1 MDKDN
6 PPRNTDFRLALWIG
20 AAVLVGVAI
29 MIGVDW
35 PEQVTPPSPKVTEGG
50 EQGFASPPVGP
61 PPAENPR
68 AIADQLFNR
77 AMTAHE
83 SGQADQ
89 AALLLPEA
97 IAAYQQLEP
106 LDADGLF
113 HLALL
118 QLAVGDPAAARMTAD
133 RILMV
138 APNHLLGL
146 AVAAEASEQ
155 SAPNDARA
163 LWQRYLDAYD
173 GEQGR
178 RLEYDHHQQL
188 LPLLTERARKFIAKT
203 PGTAAPR
210 KPQPSQRP
218 AS

>member
-1 MDKDN
+1 MDKGN
-6 PPRNTDFRLALWIG
+6 PPGSSDFRLALWIG
-20 AAVLVGVAI
+20 AAVLVGIAI

-35 PEQVTPPSPKVTEGG
+35 PEQASTPSPRGPASG
-50 EQGFASPPVGP
+50 EQGLASSPLDLPPV
-61 PPAENPR
+61 EDPR
-68 AIADQLFNR
+68 TVADQLFNR

-83 SGQADQ
+83 TGQADQ
-89 AALLLPEA
+89 AAVFLPEA
-97 IAAYQQLEP
+97 IAAYRQLEP

-118 QLAVGDPAAARMTAD
+118 QLANGDPAAARTTAD
-133 RILMV
+133 RIVIV

-173 GEQGR
+173 AEQGR
-178 RLEYDHHQQL
+178 RPEYAHHQQL
-188 LPLLTERARKFIAKT
+188 LPLLSERARNFIAAA
-203 PGTAAPR
+203 PGTAA
-210 KPQPSQRP
+210 QPAQQPKS
-218 AS
+218 